1 MKAQQQQWLIKFL
14 MFAPP
19 ILFILYSGHS
29 IALIRGLLSKSS
41 SFHLDY
47 ANNLIQDYLE
57 MSLAID
63 LNKLEACISE
73 GRQKCPPGKWTTLG
87 GSGDPLTFV
96 QYGNKQYPVYLRE
109 EALAEVLSDYF
120 STKPGLKGLL
130 TSRYHE
136 PVYWIQILD
145 PEKQVVYRSG
155 PQPEPGADH
164 QVYEMS
170 RTLKHYSLDIVYRS
184 FGPKQLYSVA
194 KRRIN
199 FAAGFLLFF
208 MAVFSLILITRAIR
222 QKILLARQKTFFV
235 TTVSHEFKTP
245 LAIIRLAAETLA
257 AGRTKTKEDEQ
268 KFHRMISSEIN
279 RLDHLVHK
287 VLSFNKIELGQIS
300 YNAVPLDLRTI
311 VQTSCDAFAMQAES
325 EGFTFEV
332 AIGEE
337 PCPILGDAGLIRHA
351 IDNICDNAF
360 KYSGDNKFVAV
371 SLTRAG
377 DKIEL
382 TIRDRG
388 IGIPAD
394 ELPHITKS
402 FYRVEDQKAGGIRGS
417 GLGLSISR
425 HILNHAKA
433 RMDIDSVHG
442 EGTTFTLTF
451 AVHKSA

>member
-19 ILFILYSGHS
+19 ILFILYTGHS

-73 GRQKCPPGKWTTLG
+73 GRQKCPPGKWTTLS

-96 QYGNKQYPVYLRE
+96 QYGNKQYPVYLRK
-109 EALAEVLSDYF
+109 EALAEVLTEYF

-145 PEKQVVYRSG
+145 ADKQVVYRSG

-199 FAAGFLLFF
+199 FAAGFLLFS
-208 MAVFSLILITRAIR
+208 MAIFSLILITRAIR

-300 YNAVPLDLRTI
+300 YNAVPLDLRDL

-325 EGFTFEV
+325 EDFTFEV
-332 AIGEE
+332 AISEA
-337 PCPILGDAGLIRHA
+337 PCPILGDPGLIRHA
-351 IDNICDNAF
+351 IDNIIDNAF

-371 SLTRAG
+371 CLERTG
-377 DKIEL
+377 DKVQL
-382 TIRDRG
+382 TIRDHG
-388 IGIPAD
+388 IGIPAA

-433 RMDIDSVHG
+433 RMAIDSVHG

-451 AVHKSA
+451 AAHQPA

>member
-1 MKAQQQQWLIKFL
+1 MKAHQQQWIIKFL

-19 ILFILYSGHS
+19 ILFILYAGHS
-29 IALIRGLLSKSS
+29 LTLIRGLLSKSS

-73 GRQKCPPGKWTTLG
+73 GRLKCPPGKWTTLEG
-87 GSGDPLTFV
+87 GGDPLTFV

-109 EALAEVLSDYF
+109 EVLPEVLENYF
-120 STKPGLKGLL
+120 NTKPGLKGLL

-145 PEKQVVYRSG
+145 ENKEVVYRSG
-155 PQPEPGADH
+155 PQPDPEAAH
-164 QVYEMS
+164 QVYAMS
-170 RTLKHYSLDIVYRS
+170 RTLKKYSIDIVYRS

-194 KRRIN
+194 RTRIN
-199 FAAGFLLFF
+199 FAAGFLLFI
-208 MAVFSLILITRAIR
+208 MAVFSLMLITRAIR

-235 TTVSHEFKTP
+235 TTISHEFKTP

-257 AGRTKTKEDEQ
+257 AGRTKTKEDEK
-268 KFHRMISSEIN
+268 KFHNMISAEIN

-300 YNAVPLDLRTI
+300 YNAQPIDLRDI
-311 VQTSCDAFAMQAES
+311 VTTTCDAFQMQAES

-332 AIGEE
+332 AITNE
-337 PCPILGDAGLIRHA
+337 PCPILGDPGLIRHA

-360 KYSGDNKFVAV
+360 KYSGDNKYVAV
-371 SLTRAG
+371 TLERRG
-377 DKIEL
+377 DQIRL
-382 TIRDRG
+382 AIRDRG
-388 IGIPAD
+388 IGIPAN

-417 GLGLSISR
+417 GLGLSISS

-433 RMDIDSVHG
+433 RLDVDSTHG
-442 EGTTFTLTF
+442 EGTTFTLMF
-451 AVHKSA
+451 PVNQ